1 MPLFDITESEI
12 PGGRDL
18 ANKSRDKTAN
28 QSVRNPNEHD
38 MKWSKHFYLYFWNQ
52 LGEWIRYVCN
62 KNAVQI
68 TKPIWKKNT
77 KK

>member
-1 MPLFDITESEI
+1 MTYHLVKCKSLPPWIPDSLISDKGKTLPKTSNVMPLFDITESEI

-38 MKWSKHFYLYFWNQ
+38 MK
-52 LGEWIRYVCN
+52 
-62 KNAVQI
+62 
-68 TKPIWKKNT
+68 
-77 KK
+77 